1 MYSIELLGPDG
12 VLCAARDFEDINV
25 AANAYAYPGKYFSKS
40 EFETVERISFTG
52 RAFDDESPLGLE
64 MKCSRELGRRV

>member
-12 VLCAARDFEDINV
+12 VLCAARDFEDINE

-40 EFETVERISFTG
+40 EFETVERI
-52 RAFDDESPLGLE
+52 AFRSLDNAEL
-64 MKCSRELGRRV
+64 KCDRELGRWV